1 MNPTTLSH
9 HGSTRCQQRGLSP
22 LVTDCLLEFGEDV
35 YDHNGCVIRHF
46 MKKSLRKIERAW
58 GKEPVGRLRHDQH
71 DAYAVLTM
79 DDNLVTAGWRRKRI
93 KL

>member
-1 MNPTTLSH
+1 MNSTTLSH

-22 LVTDCLLEFGEDV
+22 LVIDCLLKFGEEV

-46 MKKSLRKIERAW
+46 TKKSLRKIERAW
-58 GKEPVGRLRHDQH
+58 GKEPVRRLLHDQH
-71 DAYAVLTM
+71 DAYAVFTM